1 MEITKITA
9 ALEITS
15 DYAKF
20 AVGYSLTGAPVLLY
34 FAKKPIKAFMKD
46 GEMVNAKAITDV
58 LASFLK
64 LDDEALRLKI
74 NASEVSIVIPPL
86 GFEVYQNNKTTN
98 VVGEEAIIH
107 TIDIGNVMSL
117 VKKEPVPNGNVIVDI
132 VPDAFVL
139 ENGKMY
145 ANPPIGEKS
154 DSLTIEAKVHTLP
167 DHILYAYRKAA
178 EDAGFRVDR
187 TCVATYCASQL
198 ISCLKN
204 LPASYL
210 YVDMGAHITAV
221 SLVGNSSPFGSL
233 FFLKGGDD
241 LTQDIADAFG
251 IPFEEAEKLKLNCG
265 YDLRE
270 TKYQSPLAT
279 SVGEDGKST
288 PYFQK
293 DLNSVIED
301 FFESYDGF
309 LNNAIQTILNKQP
322 ANPALLTLPILVSG
336 GASKLNGLEALIASV
351 VGKRPLTRF
360 VPPVLGARDPGATN
374 LLGLIVAE
382 GSYHGTLEDN
392 YHGVSTLS
400 RDKQ

>member
-34 FAKKPIKAFMKD
+34 YAKKPIKTFMKD
-46 GEMVNAKAITDV
+46 GEMGNTKAITDI
-58 LASFLK
+58 LATFLK
-64 LDDEALRLKI
+64 LDDESLRLKI
-74 NASEVSIVIPPL
+74 NASEISIVIPPL

-98 VVGEEAIIH
+98 VIATDGIIQK
-107 TIDIGNVMSL
+107 IDISNVMSL

-154 DSLTIEAKVHTLP
+154 NALTIEAKVHTLP
-167 DHILYAYRKAA
+167 EHILYAYRRAA
-178 EDAGFRVDR
+178 EEAGFRVNR

-198 ISCLKN
+198 ISCLKTM
-204 LPASYL
+204 PTSYL
-210 YVDMGAHITAV
+210 YIDMGAHITAV

-241 LTQDIADAFG
+241 LTQDIADAFS
-251 IPFEEAEKLKLNCG
+251 ISFDEAEKLKLKYG

-270 TKYQSPLAT
+270 TKYQSPIVSNT
-279 SVGEDGKST
+279 GENDKPV

-301 FFESYDGF
+301 YYESYDGF

-322 ANPALLTLPILVSG
+322 ASPALSTLPILVSG
-336 GASKLNGLEALIASV
+336 GSSKLNGLETLLAPV
-351 VGKRPLTRF
+351 VNKRPLTRF

-382 GSYHGTLEDN
+382 GSYRGTLEDN